1 MEKIPLPSKIE
12 VIKKDENRA
21 VFTFEPLYP
30 GYGTTLGNALRRVLL
45 SSLPGAAVQ
54 AVKIKGADHEFSTLP
69 YVKEDVIG
77 LILNL
82 KQIRFKF
89 FAKEPVKLTLK
100 IKGEKIASA
109 GDIKTTSDV
118 EIVNKKLKIATLTD
132 KEASLEMEITVNA
145 GRGYVPIESRE
156 KEIHDIGTIDIDAIY
171 TPIKN
176 VTFNN
181 ENVRVEQMTNY
192 DRLILDI
199 TTDGTIN
206 PSDALQMAADI
217 LVDQFNYVKELK
229 VTKPK
234 EPVSKKDVK
243 EEKTAEKKEVLSEE
257 TKEREEEKD
266 QPAKKKRGRPK
277 KSENKPL

>member
-1 MEKIPLPSKIE
+1 MENIPLPSKIE
-12 VIKKDENRA
+12 INKKDENQA

-30 GYGTTLGNALRRVLL
+30 GYGTTLGNALRRVML

-54 AVKIKGADHEFSTLP
+54 AVKIKGVDHEFSTIP
-69 YVKEDVIG
+69 HVKEDVIG

-89 FAKEPVKLTLK
+89 FAKEPVKLNLK
-100 IKGEKIASA
+100 VKGEKTVSA

-132 KEASLEMEITVNA
+132 KEGSLEMEITVSD
-145 GRGYVPIESRE
+145 GRGYIPVESRE
-156 KEIHDIGTIDIDAIY
+156 KEIHEIGTIDVDAIY

-176 VTFNN
+176 ITFDN

-192 DRLILDI
+192 DRLILNI
-199 TTDGTIN
+199 TTDGTIS
-206 PSDALQMAADI
+206 PSEALKMAAGI

-229 VTKPK
+229 VNKPK
-234 EPVSKKDVK
+234 EVESKKEIK
-243 EEKTAEKKEVLSEE
+243 EEKAEEKKEVLIEE
-257 TKEREEEKD
+257 TKEGELEK
-266 QPAKKKRGRPK
+266 PAKKKRGRPK
-277 KSENKPL
+277 KSETQKV

>member
-12 VIKKDENRA
+12 IIKKDENRA

-30 GYGTTLGNALRRVLL
+30 GYGTTLGNALRRIML

-54 AVKIKGADHEFSTLP
+54 AVKIKGADHEFSTLSHL
-69 YVKEDVIG
+69 KEDVIG

-89 FAKEPVKLTLK
+89 FAKEPVKLILK
-100 IKGEKIASA
+100 TKGEKTVSA

-156 KEIHDIGTIDIDAIY
+156 KEIHEIGTIDIDAIY

-229 VTKPK
+229 STKPK
-234 EPVSKKDVK
+234 EAESKKHAK
-243 EEKTAEKKEVLSEE
+243 EEQPAEKKEVLSEE
-257 TKEREEEKD
+257 TRGEEKD
-266 QPAKKKRGRPK
+266 KPAKKKRGRPK
-277 KSENKPL
+277 KSED